1 MKQTGMVGVARV
13 LRVHLPVVRQHFN
26 EAADDLDFAA
36 AKDPVEPSQNLWSNE
51 VFDGRRLVGERAEHE
66 AVERCHTQLSWTVIR
81 ALRTPSQDRC
91 GTAQP
96 FTLKSGGIPPLPF
109 TPRWTRRGTAK
120 SRTGTD
126 FRRPGLEL
134 PHSRLALL

>member
-26 EAADDLDFAA
+26 EAADDFDSAA

-66 AVERCHTQLSWTVIR
+66 AVDEVRPVIE
-81 ALRTPSQDRC
+81 
-91 GTAQP
+91 
-96 FTLKSGGIPPLPF
+96 FTRELMAAHLECQVPLLPTF
-109 TPRWTRRGTAK
+109 
-120 SRTGTD
+120 
-126 FRRPGLEL
+126 PG
-134 PHSRLALL
+134 RVAA